1 MRINL
6 IQMRQ
11 TCGYDT
17 MIDAECSIEGG
28 RCLCP
33 LIPPTPF
40 SHTGRRGSVDV
51 LMPETGDGTQALDH
65 APACAGAAQQRLQS
79 PLKGLRPRARRRGR
93 SSFTAARTS
102 DCNRPWRASD
112 RAPAGAGAAHQRL
125 QSPLAGLRPRARQPG
140 RSFFTA
146 SRTSDGHRPS
156 RAFDRSPVGA
166 GDPPS
171 PPHAPAIEIAP
182 EGPPAGRPPA
192 RAILLHRL
200 THQRLKSPLKG
211 LQPVARL
218 RGRSSFTASR
228 ASD

>member
-1 MRINL
+1 MRISL
-6 IQMRQ
+6 IQMCQ

-65 APACAGAAQQRLQS
+65 APACAGEEAAIAIA
-79 PLKGLRPRARRRGR
+79 PEGPPTARPPARAILLHRR
-93 SSFTAARTS
+93 T
-102 DCNRPWRASD
+102 
-112 RAPAGAGAAHQRL
+112 HQRL
-125 QSPLAGLRPRARQPG
+125 QSPLAGLRPRARWRGRGAPAIDIAPG
-140 RSFFTA
+140 GPPTA
-146 SRTSDGHRPS
+146 SP
-156 RAFDRSPVGA
+156 ASP
-166 GDPPS
+166 GDPSS
-171 PPHAPAIEIAP
+171 PPHAPAMDIAP
-182 EGPPAGRPPA
+182 QGPSTGRPSA

-218 RGRSSFTASR
+218 RERSSFTASR
-228 ASD
+228 TSD

>member
-1 MRINL
+1 MRISL
-6 IQMRQ
+6 IQMCQ

-17 MIDAECSIEGG
+17 MIDAESSTEGV
-28 RCLCP
+28 RWLCP

-112 RAPAGAGAAHQRL
+112 RAPAGAGEEAAIDI
-125 QSPLAGLRPRARQPG
+125 
-140 RSFFTA
+140 A
-146 SRTSDGHRPS
+146 S
-156 RAFDRSPVGA
+156 
-166 GDPPS
+166 
-171 PPHAPAIEIAP
+171 

-200 THQRLKSPLKG
+200 THQRWTSPLKG
-211 LQPVARL
+211 LRPVARR

-228 ASD
+228 TSD

>member
-33 LIPPTPF
+33 LIPPAPF
-40 SHTGRRGSVDV
+40 SHKGRRGSVDV

-112 RAPAGAGAAHQRL
+112 RAPAGAG
-125 QSPLAGLRPRARQPG
+125 
-140 RSFFTA
+140 
-146 SRTSDGHRPS
+146 
-156 RAFDRSPVGA
+156 
-166 GDPPS
+166 DPPS

-228 ASD
+228 TSD

>member
-1 MRINL
+1 MRISL
-6 IQMRQ
+6 IQMCQ

-65 APACAGAAQQRLQS
+65 APACAGEEAAIAIA
-79 PLKGLRPRARRRGR
+79 PEGPPTARPPARAILLHRR
-93 SSFTAARTS
+93 T
-102 DCNRPWRASD
+102 
-112 RAPAGAGAAHQRL
+112 HQRL
-125 QSPLAGLRPRARQPG
+125 QSPLAGLRPRARWRG
-140 RSFFTA
+140 R
-146 SRTSDGHRPS
+146 G
-156 RAFDRSPVGA
+156 
-166 GDPPS
+166 
-171 PPHAPAIEIAP
+171 APAIEIAP
-182 EGPPAGRPPA
+182 GGPPTARPPA

-200 THQRLKSPLKG
+200 THQRWTSPLKG
-211 LQPVARL
+211 LRPVARR

-228 ASD
+228 TSD

>member
-1 MRINL
+1 
-6 IQMRQ
+6 
-11 TCGYDT
+11 

-65 APACAGAAQQRLQS
+65 APACAGEEAAIDIAPQGPSTGRPPARARKQRLTS
-79 PLKGLRPRARRRGR
+79 PLKGLRPVARRR
-93 SSFTAARTS
+93 
-102 DCNRPWRASD
+102 
-112 RAPAGAGAAHQRL
+112 
-125 QSPLAGLRPRARQPG
+125 G

-171 PPHAPAIEIAP
+171 PPHAPAIDIAP
-182 EGPPAGRPPA
+182 GGPSTGRPPA

-200 THQRLKSPLKG
+200 THQRLKSPLAG
-211 LQPVARL
+211 LRLVARR
-218 RGRSSFTASR
+218 RGRGAAAIEIAPGGPSTGRPPARAILLHRLTRQRLTSSLAGFRPVTR
-228 ASD
+228 WRGRGRTRD

>member
-65 APACAGAAQQRLQS
+65 APACAGAAQQRLTIAPQG
-79 PLKGLRPRARRRGR
+79 PPTGRPPARAILLHRRTHQRL
-93 SSFTAARTS
+93 
-102 DCNRPWRASD
+102 NRPWRASD
-112 RAPAGAGAAHQRL
+112 RAPAGAGDG
-125 QSPLAGLRPRARQPG
+125 S
-140 RSFFTA
+140 
-146 SRTSDGHRPS
+146 TSD
-156 RAFDRSPVGA
+156 
-166 GDPPS
+166 
-171 PPHAPAIEIAP
+171 
-182 EGPPAGRPPA
+182 
-192 RAILLHRL
+192 
-200 THQRLKSPLKG
+200 
-211 LQPVARL
+211 
-218 RGRSSFTASR
+218 
-228 ASD
+228 

>member
-140 RSFFTA
+140 LRLA
-146 SRTSDGHRPS
+146 EP
-156 RAFDRSPVGA
+156 RAY
-166 GDPPS
+166 
-171 PPHAPAIEIAP
+171 
-182 EGPPAGRPPA
+182 
-192 RAILLHRL
+192 
-200 THQRLKSPLKG
+200 G
-211 LQPVARL
+211 L
-218 RGRSSFTASR
+218 
-228 ASD
+228 